1 MSVLSRKFSRAKWE
15 SADGQ
20 QPEEIAADTITADLR
35 TTENTLSFWRCAS
48 PTEEELRK
56 TVLALAAAA
65 DRLDKIDIVWITE
78 SDVRAKGLH
87 IQDSPGQ
94 TPVVSLRDRHA
105 DVASLNLGRL
115 TAVASLIAHAV
126 ANQQHKRLTKR
137 EVIKIVAAAVREQIL
152 KIDDL
157 SEEIRKEIQKETAK
171 VAPATVVSAPSLP
184 EPGFFRI
191 VEIVMAEDE

>member
-15 SADGQ
+15 SAAGQ
-20 QPEEIAADTITADLR
+20 QPEAIAADTITADLR
-35 TTENTLSFWRCAS
+35 TTANTLSFWRCAS
-48 PTEEELRK
+48 TAEEELRK

-65 DRLDKIDIVWITE
+65 DRLDKIDIVWISE
-78 SDVRAKGLH
+78 EEVRSRGLH

-94 TPVVSLRDRHA
+94 TPVVSLQDRHA
-105 DVASLNLGRL
+105 DIADLNLGRL
-115 TAVASLIAHAV
+115 TAVASLIAQAV
-126 ANQQHKRLTKR
+126 AKQQHKRLTKK
-137 EVIKIVAAAVREQIL
+137 EVVTIVAAAVRDRLL

-157 SEEIRKEIQKETAK
+157 SEEIRKDLQKEMAK
-171 VAPATVVSAPSLP
+171 AAPAHVSAPSLS